1 MLSGISRLSLL
12 IIVIGT
18 AAAQTVPP
26 QPTFYARQDLDG
38 YECQQPQGSVI
49 IVDTNGDGI
58 PDIVCNPMLLGNGDG
73 TFRPGPALII
83 PNPTQVGG
91 PVAGDVN
98 EDGKQDLIYAA
109 YEGGFMGIATMF
121 GNGDGSFQPAVF
133 TLSTAS
139 TKAFGSP
146 VVIAD
151 FNGDGIPDVAE
162 LLPEGP
168 ESYIVIFTGLGSGSF
183 SAGAPITVATTI
195 AFAIAVADLNSDGRA
210 DLVIDGR
217 SAIDVLLGNGDGTFQ
232 SQIVTESTPYEG
244 DALGAIAVGDLN
256 GDGIPDVALSSQV
269 FSFDLLY
276 PGKGD
281 GTFGSPTEINLP
293 GGFLGLAIADLNGDG
308 IPDLVNDYVEV
319 AFGKGGGKFKA
330 PVYYPG
336 DGAGITIGENA
347 VAVAD
352 LRNDGRMDV
361 VAAGE
366 DASILLNDGKG
377 ILQDGVK
384 TTTPAGINCAATGDF
399 NGDGIPDLALSNGAA
414 IEIYLGT
421 GKAAAPFKAGATYVV
436 ENSSCP
442 LVGDLNG
449 DGILDLFVPSGPYL
463 GTGSVIGFLGN
474 GDGTFQQGPSSPVAS
489 VDNFVLG
496 DFNGDG
502 KLDYASTANLLALGN
517 GDGSFGVAS
526 AFIPFIYSGTGATGF
541 FGIGTADL
549 NGDGRPDIVLTGYTD
564 SILYVLLNH
573 GGNGFQE
580 TATKSNPT
588 CLLPSFI
595 TFGDVNADGKPDVVL
610 GCEEGIGVFLNN
622 GSGGFTESFRLAQ
635 EGSEYSIPVVADL
648 NGDGI
653 VDIGSQGFDNIAVFL
668 GEGADTF
675 AVPFY
680 VGSADVSENI
690 FVLNTHRQNPKRGTP
705 DLVVAAEAGVI
716 YTLINET
723 K

>member
-1 MLSGISRLSLL
+1 MLSGISRLPLL

-73 TFRPGPALII
+73 TFRSGPPFVI
-83 PNPTQVGG
+83 PYPTQVGG
-91 PVAGDVN
+91 PVA
-98 EDGKQDLIYAA
+98 
-109 YEGGFMGIATMF
+109 
-121 GNGDGSFQPAVF
+121 S
-133 TLSTAS
+133 
-139 TKAFGSP
+139 
-146 VVIAD
+146 D
-151 FNGDGIPDVAE
+151 FNGDGRV
-162 LLPEGP
+162 
-168 ESYIVIFTGLGSGSF
+168 
-183 SAGAPITVATTI
+183 
-195 AFAIAVADLNSDGRA
+195 
-210 DLVIDGR
+210 DLVYPADQSGTLGIG
-217 SAIDVLLGNGDGTFQ
+217 VMLGNGDGTFQ
-232 SQIVTESTPYEG
+232 AEVYLPSGVTGTSLNSSVITGDFNRDGIPDVAQLVNNETGVQDVVIFTGLGNGLFSVGAPIAVTLSFPFAIASGDFNGDGRIDLVVEGESAFSVFLGNGDGTFQPQITTDSTPYQG
-244 DALGAIAVGDLN
+244 FAFGAIAVGDLN
-256 GDGIPDVALSSQV
+256 GDGIPDVTLSSQS

-308 IPDLVNDYVEV
+308 IPDLVNDYIEV

-352 LRNDGRMDV
+352 LRNDGRIDV

-366 DASILLNDGKG
+366 HVSILLNDGKG

-421 GKAAAPFKAGATYVV
+421 GKAAAPFKAGATYPVQ
-436 ENSSCP
+436 NPGCP
-442 LVGDLNG
+442 VAGDLNG

-463 GTGSVIGFLGN
+463 GAGSVIGFLGN

-489 VDNFVLG
+489 VQFFVLG

-502 KLDYASTANLLALGN
+502 KLDYASNANLLALGN

-526 AFIPFIYSGTGATGF
+526 PFATFLYSGATA
-541 FGIGTADL
+541 IGTADL
-549 NGDGRPDIVLTGYTD
+549 NGDGRPDIVLIDFSD
-564 SILYVLLNH
+564 SILYILLNH
-573 GGNGFQE
+573 QGNGFQE
-580 TATKSNPT
+580 TAMKSNPT
-588 CLLPSFI
+588 CGLPTFI
-595 TFGDVNADGKPDVVL
+595 TIGDVNADGKPDVVL
-610 GCEEGIGVFLNN
+610 GCNLGVGVFLNN
-622 GSGGFTESFRLAQ
+622 GSGGFTDNFRLAQ
-635 EGSEYSIPVVADL
+635 VGSEYSMPVVADL

-668 GEGADTF
+668 GEGAGTF
-675 AVPFY
+675 AAPFY

-705 DLVVAAEAGVI
+705 DLVVTAEAGVI
-716 YTLINET
+716 YTLVNET

>member
-26 QPTFYARQDLDG
+26 QPTFYARQDL
-38 YECQQPQGSVI
+38 ERPLCQEPQGSMI

-83 PNPTQVGG
+83 PYPTQAGE

-98 EDGKQDLIYAA
+98 GDGKQDLVYPA

-133 TLSTAS
+133 TLSSAS
-139 TKAFGSP
+139 TEAFSSA

-183 SAGAPITVATTI
+183 SAGVPITVATTI
-195 AFAIAVADLNSDGRA
+195 AFAIAVADLNSDGRP

-244 DALGAIAVGDLN
+244 DAEGAIAIGDLN
-256 GDGIPDVALSSQV
+256 GDGIPDVALSSQA

-281 GTFGSPTEINLP
+281 GTFGSPSEINLP

-330 PVYYPG
+330 PVYYPVDG
-336 DGAGITIGENA
+336 DGITIGDGA
-347 VAVAD
+347 ISVAD
-352 LRNDGRMDV
+352 LRNNGRMDV
-361 VAAGE
+361 VATAQ
-366 DASILLNDGKG
+366 DVSILLNDGKG

-421 GKAAAPFKAGATYVV
+421 GKAAAPFKAGAIYAV
-436 ENSSCP
+436 ENSGCP
-442 LVGDLNG
+442 VAGDLNG
-449 DGILDLFVPSGPYL
+449 DGILDLFVSSGYFL
-463 GTGSVIGFLGN
+463 SAGSVIGFLGN

-489 VDNFVLG
+489 VQFFVLG

-502 KLDYASTANLLALGN
+502 KLDYASNANLLALGN

-526 AFIPFIYSGTGATGF
+526 PFATFLYAGANFIS
-541 FGIGTADL
+541 TADL
-549 NGDGRPDIVLTGYTD
+549 NGDGRPDIVLTDYSD
-564 SILYVLLNH
+564 SVLYILLNH
-573 GGNGFQE
+573 QGNGFQE
-580 TATKSNPT
+580 TAMKSNPT
-588 CLLPSFI
+588 CGLPYFI
-595 TFGDVNADGKPDVVL
+595 ATGDVNADGKPDVVL
-610 GCEEGIGVFLNN
+610 GCGAGVGVFLNN
-622 GSGGFTESFRLAQ
+622 GSGGFTESFPLGQ
-635 EGSEYSIPVVADL
+635 EGTELSMPVVADL

-668 GEGADTF
+668 GEGAGTF
-675 AVPFY
+675 AAPFY
-680 VGSADVSENI
+680 VGSADNPVGL
-690 FVLNTHRQNPKRGTP
+690 FVLNTHRQNPHRGTP

-716 YTLINET
+716 YTLVNET

>member
-1 MLSGISRLSLL
+1 MLSGILRLSLL

-26 QPTFYARQDLDG
+26 QPTFYARQDLEG
-38 YECQQPQGSVI
+38 FECQQPQGSVL

-58 PDIVCNPMLLGNGDG
+58 PDIVCSPMLLGNGDG
-73 TFRPGPALII
+73 TFRSGLPLSFPD
-83 PNPTQVGG
+83 QVGG
-91 PVAGDVN
+91 AIANDV
-98 EDGKQDLIYAA
+98 
-109 YEGGFMGIATMF
+109 
-121 GNGDGSFQPAVF
+121 NGDG
-133 TLSTAS
+133 
-139 TKAFGSP
+139 K
-146 VVIAD
+146 
-151 FNGDGIPDVAE
+151 
-162 LLPEGP
+162 
-168 ESYIVIFTGLGSGSF
+168 
-183 SAGAPITVATTI
+183 
-195 AFAIAVADLNSDGRA
+195 A
-210 DLVIDGR
+210 DLVYPASEGGISG
-217 SAIDVLLGNGDGTFQ
+217 IGVMLGNGDGTFQ
-232 SQIVTESTPYEG
+232 PAVLVLSGVSGTALHPAVVMGDFNGDGNVDIAELLAEEIGTQDLVIFTGLGNGSFSVEAPITISIALPFAIAATDLNGDGRPDIVIDGLSSFDVFLGIGNGTFQAEIITDSTPYG
-244 DALGAIAVGDLN
+244 GFAFGAMAVGDLN
-256 GDGIPDVALSSQV
+256 GDGIPDIALSSQG
-269 FSFDLLY
+269 FTFDLLY

-281 GTFGSPTEINLP
+281 GTFGSPSEINLP

-308 IPDLVNDYVEV
+308 IPDLVNDYIEV

-330 PVYYPG
+330 PVYYPA

-384 TTTPAGINCAATGDF
+384 TTTPASINCAATGDF
-399 NGDGIPDLALSNGAA
+399 NGDGIPDLALSNGSA

-421 GKAAAPFKAGATYVV
+421 GKAAAPFKAGATYAVQT
-436 ENSSCP
+436 SGCP

-463 GTGSVIGFLGN
+463 GTGSVVGFLGN
-474 GDGTFQQGPSSPVAS
+474 GDGTFQQGPSSPLAS
-489 VDNFVLG
+489 VDYFVLG

-502 KLDYASTANLLALGN
+502 KLDYASNANLLALGN

-526 AFIPFIYSGTGATGF
+526 SFIPFIYSGTGATGF
-541 FGIGTADL
+541 SSIGTADL
-549 NGDGRPDIVLTGYTD
+549 NGDGRPDIVLTDYGD

-622 GSGGFTESFRLAQ
+622 GSGGFKESFRLAQ

-675 AVPFY
+675 AAPFY
-680 VGSADVSENI
+680 VGSADNTEGF